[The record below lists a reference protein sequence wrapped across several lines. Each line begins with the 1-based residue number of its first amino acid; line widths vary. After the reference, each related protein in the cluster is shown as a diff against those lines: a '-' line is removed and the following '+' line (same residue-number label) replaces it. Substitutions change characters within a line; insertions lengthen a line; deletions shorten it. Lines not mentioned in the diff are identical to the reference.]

1 MAAGCRTPATP
12 PRAHTPRPNHHQL
25 APREGV
31 REKSF
36 IPWSTARTPR
46 DSSRSPSSA
55 MALECRP
62 AEGHVGP
69 PGRGRRRSSPGAAR
83 SGAGARR
90 GGEVQKGDK
99 PPKRVPWP
107 SRWPPFC
114 RGHRRGHRVHPLVDG
129 TDTTRLV
136 EKPFLGN
143 GARMQ
148 AGGGPCRA
156 SRAWEAS
163 FVSGAARSSAGA
175 RRGGEVRKGDN
186 HPNGRNLPNIQ
197 PSGNRAARQGFRV
210 ACPGTIQRARCRNRG
225 LPGAS
230 PSILPPS
237 PRPHG
242 RPRLRG
248 SGVGVADGRSGNR
261 GTPRVPGSLPGRVA
275 TSPTAQLGD

>member
-1 MAAGCRTPATP
+1 MLHHEPKEADGNDAHKRFAGRLFRNARRALGARTTGLAELTTRMAAGCRTPATP

-69 PGRGRRRSSPGAAR
+69 PGRGRRRSSPEQRGAAR
-83 SGAGARR
+83 VRGVVAKFGRGIKTQTGEIFQTFSLAG
-90 GGEVQKGDK
+90 
-99 PPKRVPWP
+99 
-107 SRWPPFC
+107 
-114 RGHRRGHRVHPLVDG
+114 
-129 TDTTRLV
+129 T
-136 EKPFLGN
+136 
-143 GARMQ
+143 
-148 AGGGPCRA
+148 
-156 SRAWEAS
+156 
-163 FVSGAARSSAGA
+163 
-175 RRGGEVRKGDN
+175 
-186 HPNGRNLPNIQ
+186 
-197 PSGNRAARQGFRV
+197 AARQGFRV

-248 SGVGVADGRSGNR
+248 SGGGVADGRSGNR

-275 TSPTAQLGD
+275 TSRTAQLGD